1 MSELARQVVVVEVA
15 GRRFRLREMTLAQL
29 ERYLDM
35 IQGSVEQ
42 AFGWLLRRPL
52 EGPPPSPAWVRDNL
66 SPSEMRALQAI
77 VARLHDLQPATP
89 SENEGPGWATIIH
102 PVAQAYGLDPLH
114 VWNRW
119 TLRQL
124 QAVLVPIREA
134 QWDESCF
141 RLSLHGYKPPEKP
154 APAQRKLT
162 KEEEQE
168 AIARLKARM
177 AGLGLNKKPVEPE
190 AMKARLAEQGVQIDV
205 IDPLTES
212 RKGSARG

>member
-1 MSELARQVVVVEVA
+1 MSDLTRRAVVVEVA
-15 GRRFRLREMTLAQL
+15 GRRFSIREFTLAQL
-29 ERYLDM
+29 ERYLEM
-35 IQGSVEQ
+35 IQGSVEE
-42 AFGWLLRRPL
+42 AFAWLLRRPL
-52 EGPPPSPAWVRDNL
+52 EGSPPSPAWVRDSL
-66 SPSEMRALQAI
+66 SPSELRALQAL
-77 VARLHDLQPATP
+77 VAELHDLQPATP
-89 SENEGPGWATIIH
+89 TENEGPGWATIIH
-102 PVAQAYGLDPLH
+102 PVAVAYGLDPLH
-114 VWNRW
+114 VWRGW

-141 RLSLHGYKPPEKP
+141 RLSLHGFKPPEKP

-190 AMKARLAEQGVQIDV
+190 AMKARLAEQGVQLDV
-205 IDPLTES
+205 IDPLKES
-212 RKGSARG
+212 RKGARG